1 MKAILDNHL
10 SVNILSLDIRTATV
24 DFAGIVME
32 VAVDRLTTITK

>member
-10 SVNILSLDIRTATV
+10 SVKILSLDIRTATV
-24 DFAGIVME
+24 DFAGNVME